1 MATKTDVGGENP
13 GGDLARMLS
22 GQRMFLENTYSLMR
36 FIEADVT
43 KRGWELV
50 RNGGYGITRNGMGR
64 GLTSF
69 SSSDWVINQ
78 VGIAFVPTGQAS
90 LDRGR
95 TTTQI
100 PPEGLE
106 LLIFQ
111 VRWLD
116 KSPEE
121 PVVWYARLVAEP
133 GGSTKT
139 NKWEDYQSDV
149 FNKLEPE
156 ARPDGTRL
164 GDVRPGRVSG
174 GKPAIV
180 VTGSYGEVPVA
191 EIETQEDVV
200 SQLIEPALAG

>member
-1 MATKTDVGGENP
+1 MATKTDVGEESP

-69 SSSDWVINQ
+69 SSGDWVINQ
-78 VGIAFVPTGQAS
+78 VGIAFVAAGQAS
-90 LDRGR
+90 LAQGV
-95 TTTQI
+95 TNTQI
-100 PPEGLE
+100 PSEGLE
-106 LLIFQ
+106 LLVFQ

-121 PVVWYARLVAEP
+121 PVVWHAKVLVEP
-133 GGSTKT
+133 EGSKAPK
-139 NKWEDYQSDV
+139 KWEEYQSLV
-149 FNKLEPE
+149 FNRLEPE
-156 ARPDGTRL
+156 TRGARSGS
-164 GDVRPGRVSG
+164 VKPGRGSISG
-174 GKPAIV
+174 AAIV
-180 VTGSYGEVPVA
+180 FTGDYEEVPVA
-191 EIETQEDVV
+191 EIKTQEDVV

>member
-1 MATKTDVGGENP
+1 MATKTDVGGESP
-13 GGDLARMLS
+13 GGNLARLLS

-69 SSSDWVINQ
+69 SSGDWVINQ
-78 VGIAFVPTGQAS
+78 VGIAFVAAGQAS
-90 LDRGR
+90 LAQGV
-95 TTTQI
+95 TNTQI
-100 PPEGLE
+100 PSEGLE
-106 LLIFQ
+106 LLVFQ

-121 PVVWYARLVAEP
+121 PVVWHVRLVVEP
-133 GGSTKT
+133 EGSGKTK
-139 NKWEDYQSDV
+139 KWEDFQSYV

-156 ARPDGTRL
+156 ARPDGTRS
-164 GDVRPGRVSG
+164 GSVRPGRVSRERTS
-174 GKPAIV
+174 IV
-180 VTGSYGEVPVA
+180 FAGSYGEVPVA